1 MGGKKRVD
9 SPKSEVSFLQ
19 PASPG
24 RSRSISSR
32 AISSHSS
39 SSGSFPA
46 AEEEDDG
53 GVVVEEGGGG
63 GTLRPPRREDPFC
76 CCCCWRCLKVPEG
89 LEWAEWAASS
99 SSSSSGMVHELTME
113 AERRL
118 ARLELPELELELT
131 EETVLIVEIGDM
143 VEVRPLREL
152 SPLSL
157 LL

>member
-1 MGGKKRVD
+1 M
-9 SPKSEVSFLQ
+9 Q

-24 RSRSISSR
+24 RSRSISSL
-32 AISSHSS
+32 AVSSHSS
-39 SSGSFPA
+39 SSGSLP
-46 AEEEDDG
+46 EDDG
-53 GVVVEEGGGG
+53 VVEEGGGG
-63 GTLRPPRREDPFC
+63 GGGGTLLPRRDDDPLLW
-76 CCCCWRCLKVPEG
+76 CCCCWRCLNVPEG
-89 LEWAEWAASS
+89 LDCAESAALALAACSS

-113 AERRL
+113 ADLRL

-157 LL
+157 LLWW

>member
-1 MGGKKRVD
+1 MAHG
-9 SPKSEVSFLQ
+9 EL
-19 PASPG
+19 
-24 RSRSISSR
+24 
-32 AISSHSS
+32 SS
-39 SSGSFPA
+39 SA
-46 AEEEDDG
+46 AEEDG
-53 GVVVEEGGGG
+53 ADATEVEEGVGVV
-63 GTLRPPRREDPFC
+63 TLRPPRREAPF
-76 CCCCWRCLKVPEG
+76 CCCWRCLKVPEG
-89 LEWAEWAASS
+89 LEWAEWAEWAASS

>member
-1 MGGKKRVD
+1 M
-9 SPKSEVSFLQ
+9 Q

-46 AEEEDDG
+46 AEEEDG
-53 GVVVEEGGGG
+53 GDATEVEEGGGG

-76 CCCCWRCLKVPEG
+76 CCCWRGLKVPEG

>member
-1 MGGKKRVD
+1 M
-9 SPKSEVSFLQ
+9 Q

-46 AEEEDDG
+46 AEEEDG
-53 GVVVEEGGGG
+53 GDATEVEEGGGG

-89 LEWAEWAASS
+89 LEWAEWAEWAASS